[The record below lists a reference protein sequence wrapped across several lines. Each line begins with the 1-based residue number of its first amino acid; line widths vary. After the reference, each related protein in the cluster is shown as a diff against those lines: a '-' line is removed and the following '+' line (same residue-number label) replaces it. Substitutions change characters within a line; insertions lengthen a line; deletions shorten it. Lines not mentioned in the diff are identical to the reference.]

1 MRLSAEGVNTFRNYQ
16 NRHGVSERILPK
28 IRSDR
33 QTLPFELTVNVLTA
47 SYWPQAIAAASPCTF
62 NGRLS
67 EATSTF
73 QKYYDSRHS
82 GRRLTWQGNL
92 GTADVR
98 VRFKTRAHDLNVS
111 THALIV
117 LLLFENVQSDE
128 TLSYA
133 DIKAGTDLTD
143 PDLVRTLQSLA
154 CGKFRVLVKTPKGR
168 EVNGTDVFAF
178 NEGFTSNLAR
188 VKIMQVA
195 SKVESVREREETQEQ
210 VDEERRHMVEV
221 SRVVASVLGRI
232 SQEGNRS

>member
-1 MRLSAEGVNTFRNYQ
+1 MVDESSDQPDAVAPAEEV
-16 NRHGVSERILPK
+16 K
-28 IRSDR
+28 
-33 QTLPFELTVNVLTA
+33 
-47 SYWPQAIAAASPCTF
+47 
-62 NGRLS
+62 
-67 EATSTF
+67 
-73 QKYYDSRHS
+73 
-82 GRRLTWQGNL
+82 
-92 GTADVR
+92 
-98 VRFKTRAHDLNVS
+98 
-111 THALIV
+111 
-117 LLLFENVQSDE
+117 ENVQSDE

-221 SRVVASVLGRI
+221 SRVVVSVLGRI